1 MDERRELPSSIE
13 LEKRILAA
21 MTLGNDSIS
30 DITSVLNEEDFFRQ
44 DHRLIFRA
52 ILSLYSQTDN
62 AVGVN
67 DVVDEIKKR
76 GDDKFVSA
84 SYIISTL
91 HSDFT
96 TERVN
101 SYVKT
106 VKEKSNM
113 RRLIYL
119 GENLV
124 ECGYDPRKTFAET
137 MEMAEKELLSI
148 SSNTNRVGFESA
160 AVISQR
166 AFERMQHLHN
176 HPEELQGV
184 TTGFIDLDKITN
196 GLQKSDLILLA
207 ARPSMGKTALA
218 LNMAANSAAKNNVV
232 ALFSLEMSKGQL
244 GYRLIS
250 TASGVNSMYLNT
262 GNFSDNDMVAMVD
275 SLDYMTKLNLFID
288 DTPGITIMDIRSMS
302 RRLKREKG
310 LNLIVIDYL
319 QLMQGSRSR
328 YSEQNRQQEISEISR
343 NLKALARELDVP
355 ILALSQLSRS
365 VEMRAEKKPQLSDL
379 RESGSLEQDADIVM
393 FLYRDEYYN
402 RDNTDNENIAELI
415 IAKNRNGPT
424 TSIRLHFQK
433 EILRFGDL
441 TRVEM

>member
-1 MDERRELPSSIE
+1 MASG
-13 LEKRILAA
+13 
-21 MTLGNDSIS
+21 GNNAFS
-30 DITSVLNEEDFFRQ
+30 DIASILSAEDFFRQ
-44 DHRLIFRA
+44 DHRLIFHA
-52 ILSLYSQTDN
+52 ILSLYSQSSGSIT
-62 AVGVN
+62 AVEVENELQKHG
-67 DVVDEIKKR
+67 K
-76 GDDKFVSA
+76 DKFVNKA
-84 SYIISTL
+84 YISSVLSSEYSI
-91 HSDFT
+91 
-96 TERVN
+96 ERAKAYAKVI
-101 SYVKT
+101 
-106 VKEKSNM
+106 KEKSNM

-124 ECGYDPRKTFAET
+124 ECGYDPQKTFDET
-137 MEMAEKELLSI
+137 MELAEKELLAI
-148 SSNTNRVGFESA
+148 SSNTNNVGFESA
-160 AVISQR
+160 AIVSQR
-166 AFERMQHLHN
+166 SFERIQHTHN
-176 HPEELQGV
+176 HPEEMEGV
-184 TTGFIDLDKITN
+184 TTGLTDLNKITN
-196 GLQKSDLILLA
+196 GLHKSDLILLA

-218 LNMAANSAAKNNVV
+218 LNIAANAASKGNVV

-244 GYRLIS
+244 GNRLIS

-262 GNFSDNDMVAMVD
+262 GNFSDNDMAAMVD
-275 SLDYMTKLNLFID
+275 SLEYIANMNLFID
-288 DTPGITIMDIRSMS
+288 DTPGITIMDVRSMS
-302 RRLKREKG
+302 RRIKREHG

-402 RDNTDNENIAELI
+402 RDETENENIAELI

-424 TSIRLHFQK
+424 TSIRLQFQK

>member
-52 ILSLYSQTDN
+52 ILSLYTQSNQTFDID
-62 AVGVN
+62 
-67 DVVDEIKKR
+67 DVIDEIKKR

-84 SYIISTL
+84 SYITSTL